1 MIDVHRLGDQRMKA
15 LYEVKQIRAIE
26 QAAAAQLG
34 GDGGEA
40 VLQAARNAFAG
51 GFRLAV
57 GISAAL
63 MLLTAVLSANLLS
76 APLHTAMRN
85 EPAE

>member
-1 MIDVHRLGDQRMKA
+1 MLEAPLPGVPADLAVVARATLGGA
-15 LYEVKQIRAIE
+15 

-51 GFRLAV
+51 GFRLAA

-85 EPAE
+85 EPAK